1 MEKQNIYQDISARTV
16 GEIYLGVVGPVRS
29 GKSTFIKR
37 FMELLVLPEIKD
49 ENIHDFDDD
58 REFFTWEL
66 EDELESEPI
75 EKPTNGLFSAVNLFD
90 DYEKIEYDSSAY
102 EDINND
108 DVENL
113 KKDFLHHVYDYCFDL
128 LISDQVTTR
137 YKNEQLN
144 IHNDSDEIM
153 SEDDEIPEC
162 DEEYIS
168 ATYFLNT
175 LKNDLIENIDTD
187 ILFNNWYG
195 KKYYRGLKHFL
206 ILFAL
211 FKKIVALSNLIQ
223 RIYHNDIRNMPP

>member
-1 MEKQNIYQDISARTV
+1 MIFQYREKVVYVLFIAKELFVDCDGFTEFFKENIREYLK
-16 GEIYLGVVGPVRS
+16 IYKEML
-29 GKSTFIKR
+29 KDH
-37 FMELLVLPEIKD
+37 PEIKD
-49 ENIHDFDDD
+49 ENIYDFDDD

-75 EKPTNGLFSAVNLFD
+75 EKPTNSLFSAVNLFD

-187 ILFNNWYG
+187 ILFNS
-195 KKYYRGLKHFL
+195 KRQ
-206 ILFAL
+206 I
-211 FKKIVALSNLIQ
+211 I
-223 RIYHNDIRNMPP
+223 